1 LKRELIDEMLLCC
14 QGLKLKNREEA
25 LQKALKFYKLLTI
38 NFPEGKIKRNVML
51 SSCIYISA
59 GLLGERGITQANLA
73 RAFNISESILNKRYK
88 ELVTLLFPDAG
99 KCCKTITS
107 ENKEQIKDDL

>member
-1 LKRELIDEMLLCC
+1 MLRRCE
-14 QGLKLKNREEA
+14 GLNLKNKEET
-25 LQKALKFYKLLTI
+25 LQKALKFYNLLTI
-38 NFPEGKIKRNVML
+38 DFPERKINRNAML

-73 RAFNISESILNKRYK
+73 RAFNISESTLNKRYK
-88 ELVTLLFPDAG
+88 EAATLLFPDAG

-107 ENKEQIKDDL
+107 ENK